1 MKLADDCLSEALR
14 PRPPGSF
21 WRVAGKTTSPGKTGL
36 QPALFHILECGTYDY
51 FMQLNPQDL
60 VVALKLAF
68 HPGLTFQNLA
78 VALGMSASAVHRSV
92 TRAKGAGLLLAD
104 RQPNR
109 PALLEFVLHGARY
122 AFPAV
127 RGGITRGMPTAHA
140 APPLVDLIVQDN
152 DPVPVWPDPQ
162 GEVRGTSFKPLY
174 RTVPK
179 AARADAKLYE
189 CLSLI
194 DALRGGRARER
205 NLAKEHLTRLLNG

>member
-1 MKLADDCLSEALR
+1 
-14 PRPPGSF
+14 
-21 WRVAGKTTSPGKTGL
+21 
-36 QPALFHILECGTYDY
+36 
-51 FMQLNPQDL
+51 MQLKPQDL
-60 VVALKLAF
+60 VVAIK
-68 HPGLTFQNLA
+68 LA
-78 VALGMSASAVHRSV
+78 VAGDLTYDQLAASLGLSKSETHGAVK
-92 TRAKGAGLLLAD
+92 RAKAAGLLLAD

-109 PALLEFVLHGARY
+109 YALLEFVLHGARY

-127 RGGITRGMPTAHA
+127 RGGMTRGMPTAHA

-194 DALRGGRARER
+194 
-205 NLAKEHLTRLLNG
+205 

>member
-1 MKLADDCLSEALR
+1 LL
-14 PRPPGSF
+14 
-21 WRVAGKTTSPGKTGL
+21 
-36 QPALFHILECGTYDY
+36 
-51 FMQLNPQDL
+51 
-60 VVALKLAF
+60 VALKLAL
-68 HPGLTFQNLA
+68 HPGLTFQKLA
-78 VALGMSASAVHRSV
+78 DSLGLSVSAVHRSV
-92 TRAKGAGLLLAD
+92 TRAKAAGLLLAD

-109 PALLEFVLHGARY
+109 PALREFVLHGVRY

-127 RGGITRGMPTAHA
+127 RGGMTRGMPTAHA

-162 GEVRGTSFKPLY
+162 GEARGTSFKPLY
-174 RTVPK
+174 RAAPK

-205 NLAKEHLTRLLNG
+205 NLAKEHLTRLLDG